1 MLLGVLLA
9 VLSGVLVIYIVS
21 QATSSAGQTIQ
32 VVVAKQDIAP
42 NTILTTGATNAAQ
55 NMLSI
60 QDAFTEQSFPAN
72 LVPPNAFVFTSPD
85 DLDVHLNNQVVFNEI
100 YAGDVLRNS
109 DPRLQL
115 LGTGANGSVTS
126 INPTALKAGDVL
138 YAFTFNNPAGNTRS
152 FVVAGD
158 YIDILATEC
167 SLPNITGCV
176 TQTTLQNV
184 YVYAV
189 FTNSVVVVLPHEQ
202 ALQLK
207 YLVETGKI
215 DLALRD
221 PKESG
226 PAGPSGGDGTTPVTA
241 ASISSTFG
249 F

>member
-21 QATSSAGQTIQ
+21 QATSTSGQTIQ
-32 VVVAKQDIAP
+32 VVVAKQAIAP
-42 NTILTTGATNAAQ
+42 NTVLTTQPTNAAS
-55 NMLSI
+55 NLLNI
-60 QDAFTEQSFPAN
+60 QDAFTNEPYPSG
-72 LVPPNAFVFTSPD
+72 LVPPNAYVFTNID
-85 DLDVHLNNQVVFNEI
+85 QLEVQLNNQVVIDQI

-115 LGTGANGSVTS
+115 LGTGANGSLNTVKP
-126 INPTALKAGDVL
+126 NELKQGDVL
-138 YAFTFNNPAGNTRS
+138 YTLTYNNPLGSTRS

-158 YIDILATEC
+158 YIDVLATEC

-176 TQTTLQNV
+176 TQTTLQNL
-184 YVYAV
+184 YVYAT
-189 FTNSVVVVLPHEQ
+189 FTNAVVVVLSHEQ

-215 DLALRD
+215 DLALRY
-221 PKESG
+221 P
-226 PAGPSGGDGTTPVTA
+226 GDSNPDNTTPVTA
-241 ASISSTFG
+241 TSISSAFG